1 MQTISFDSTH
11 ESALRV
17 MREEVEPNSNADA
30 QKQHR
35 RAVAIVDGLVSVA
48 QQAWTTGL
56 TRLSHNK
63 PATLH

>member
-1 MQTISFDSTH
+1 
-11 ESALRV
+11 
-17 MREEVEPNSNADA
+17 MREEAEPNSNADA

-35 RAVAIVDGLVSVA
+35 RTVAIVDGLVSVV

-56 TRLSHNK
+56 TSLSHNK